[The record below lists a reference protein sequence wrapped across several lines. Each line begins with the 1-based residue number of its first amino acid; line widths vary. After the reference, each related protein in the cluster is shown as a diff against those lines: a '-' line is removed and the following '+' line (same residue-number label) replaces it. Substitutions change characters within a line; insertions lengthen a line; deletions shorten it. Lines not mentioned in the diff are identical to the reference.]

1 MLTTGKCRRAKKL
14 KKIKEILKKKK
25 KRLPLKDAGYCDN
38 SPTANILWRF
48 CWPLIYDGWRSLLV
62 TGGYYDRHSS
72 LLFFYF
78 YFFGT
83 VTIYCYIVADYNHHW
98 NRRCIVLGWLFDRRF
113 DWSLVN
119 ILVAICGVQWQS
131 LTVAIAKICY
141 SDIFDER
148 HFLCSLSFWMRSN
161 LFLFSFFF
169 LLTPS
174 FVVSIKLCD
183 HFWMFSPKCFI
194 SSGNLDVIVV
204 LLGTICRYICCWF
217 WGMLSF
223 NYVIVMVSF
232 GKIKWNFTSKCCLVA
247 ANCSCFS
254 LHCVEGE
261 KGKKEKKFYYN

>member
-1 MLTTGKCRRAKKL
+1 MAFW
-14 KKIKEILKKKK
+14 
-25 KRLPLKDAGYCDN
+25 
-38 SPTANILWRF
+38 PTVW
-48 CWPLIYDGWRSLLV
+48 LIVSK
-62 TGGYYDRHSS
+62 
-72 LLFFYF
+72 YF
-78 YFFGT
+78 
-83 VTIYCYIVADYNHHW
+83 
-98 NRRCIVLGWLFDRRF
+98 
-113 DWSLVN
+113 S
-119 ILVAICGVQWQS
+119 GVQWQS
-131 LTVAIAKICY
+131 LTVAIKICY

-148 HFLCSLSFWMRSN
+148 HFLLALCLFGWGVISFC
-161 LFLFSFFF
+161 FLFFF

-261 KGKKEKKFYYN
+261 KGKKENKFYYN